1 MKWLRRSL
9 SFEKSA
15 IYVLLIF
22 FALLFLLPTF
32 IAINTA
38 FKPPT
43 EVWEVTSFSSRF
55 YLGNFK
61 EGLSKIGRGLINSA
75 LIAFPAMLIS
85 TFVGSLAAYPLSQLK
100 FKGDTAVYFLLLAGM
115 YVPCQTVLIPLFF
128 IIRRLGLYD
137 TIPGLWLVHTA
148 YGIPFTTLILR
159 NFFAI
164 VPGELMEAAA
174 LDGCGIMGYYWKILL
189 PVGRSGIATT
199 LILQFRAIWNE
210 FLFALTLTQS
220 TKTIP
225 VTVCLQSF
233 VSTTEVQ
240 WGPLTAAAL
249 ITILPTIVV
258 FLVFKKHF
266 VKGLAGV
273 YK

>member
-1 MKWLRRSL
+1 MKWLSRSL
-9 SFEKSA
+9 GFKKLA
-15 IYVLLIF
+15 IYLLLIF

-32 IAINTA
+32 IAVNTA
-38 FKPPT
+38 FKPQN
-43 EVWEVTSFSSRF
+43 EVWKVTSFPSRF

-85 TFVGSLAAYPLSQLK
+85 TFVGSLAAYPLSQFK
-100 FKGDTAVYFLLLAGM
+100 FKGDTVVYFLLLAGM

-128 IIRRLGLYD
+128 IIKRLGLYD

-159 NFFAI
+159 NFFATI
-164 VPGELMEAAA
+164 PGELMEAAA
-174 LDGCGIMGYYWKILL
+174 LDGCSMMSYYWKILL
-189 PVGRSGIATT
+189 PVGSSGIATT

-225 VTVCLQSF
+225 VTVYLQSF
-233 VSTTEVQ
+233 VSRTEVQ
-240 WGPLTAAAL
+240 WGSLMAAAL
-249 ITILPTIVV
+249 ITIIPTIVV
-258 FLVFKKHF
+258 FLIFKKHL
-266 VKGLAGV
+266 VKALTGV

>member
-1 MKWLRRSL
+1 
-9 SFEKSA
+9 
-15 IYVLLIF
+15 
-22 FALLFLLPTF
+22 
-32 IAINTA
+32 
-38 FKPPT
+38 
-43 EVWEVTSFSSRF
+43 
-55 YLGNFK
+55 
-61 EGLSKIGRGLINSA
+61 
-75 LIAFPAMLIS
+75 
-85 TFVGSLAAYPLSQLK
+85 
-100 FKGDTAVYFLLLAGM
+100 
-115 YVPCQTVLIPLFF
+115 
-128 IIRRLGLYD
+128 
-137 TIPGLWLVHTA
+137 
-148 YGIPFTTLILR
+148 
-159 NFFAI
+159 
-164 VPGELMEAAA
+164 
-174 LDGCGIMGYYWKILL
+174 MGYYWKILL

>member
-1 MKWLRRSL
+1 M
-9 SFEKSA
+9 
-15 IYVLLIF
+15 
-22 FALLFLLPTF
+22 
-32 IAINTA
+32 
-38 FKPPT
+38 
-43 EVWEVTSFSSRF
+43 TSFSSRF

-164 VPGELMEAAA
+164 VPSVVRPTLLYIWRSSPKYAPPERSRRKS
-174 LDGCGIMGYYWKILL
+174 LDFGCDFPGSL
-189 PVGRSGIATT
+189 
-199 LILQFRAIWNE
+199 
-210 FLFALTLTQS
+210 
-220 TKTIP
+220 
-225 VTVCLQSF
+225 
-233 VSTTEVQ
+233 
-240 WGPLTAAAL
+240 
-249 ITILPTIVV
+249 
-258 FLVFKKHF
+258 
-266 VKGLAGV
+266 
-273 YK
+273 